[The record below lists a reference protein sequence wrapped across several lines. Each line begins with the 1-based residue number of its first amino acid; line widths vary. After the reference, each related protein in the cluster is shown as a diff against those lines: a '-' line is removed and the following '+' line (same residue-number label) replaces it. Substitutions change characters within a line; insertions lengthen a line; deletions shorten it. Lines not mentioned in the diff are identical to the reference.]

1 MCTFELPT
9 YTIDVA
15 NMEHTKVTIFFLQL
29 LLSRAYA
36 KSSVVGSDDEG
47 WMTFED
53 LFLYGKDAY
62 LANDW
67 KKCASYFER
76 AVEDY
81 RTYNDKVN
89 ISLYSMFFTGTLY
102 HVFSPG

>member
-1 MCTFELPT
+1 
-9 YTIDVA
+9 
-15 NMEHTKVTIFFLQL
+15 MEHTKVTIFFLQL

-81 RTYNDKVN
+81 RTYHDKVN
-89 ISLYSMFFTGTLY
+89 ISIC
-102 HVFSPG
+102 VFSGKMIIVFFPYVLSGDKVQA

>member
-1 MCTFELPT
+1 
-9 YTIDVA
+9 
-15 NMEHTKVTIFFLQL
+15 
-29 LLSRAYA
+29 
-36 KSSVVGSDDEG
+36 
-47 WMTFED
+47 MTFED

-81 RTYNDKVN
+81 RTYNDKVK
-89 ISLYSMFFTGTLY
+89 ISLCVFTGKLNN
-102 HVFSPG
+102 VFSPYISGDKVQA